1 MQNKD
6 YSYLDDL
13 ASEVYA
19 YMYNKLIHK
28 MTLQKKEEELVLC
41 INKLSSDEKKYLR
54 SRVMFMFDELKYNHS
69 RKK

>member
-19 YMYNKLIHK
+19 YMYNRLIHK

>member
-19 YMYNKLIHK
+19 YIYNRLIHK